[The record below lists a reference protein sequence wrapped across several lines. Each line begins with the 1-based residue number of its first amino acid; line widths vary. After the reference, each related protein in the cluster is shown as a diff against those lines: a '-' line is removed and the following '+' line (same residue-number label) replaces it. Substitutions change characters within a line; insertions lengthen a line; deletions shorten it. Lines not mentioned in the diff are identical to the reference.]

1 MFVCSGVNLLVG
13 TENGLMLLDR
23 SGQGKVYNLIT
34 RRRFLQ
40 MDVLEGLNVLVT
52 ISGRSNTLTLYA
64 HTQVHADI
72 HTSHSFL
79 VYLNADYGS
88 YHTVVYLLC
97 FFYTLIVWFYSL
109 KFK

>member
-1 MFVCSGVNLLVG
+1 MCVCVCVHVIVCSGVNLLVG

-52 ISGRSNTLTLYA
+52 ISGGFYAANQPKLRQQMLNNRVEPTEAAGLIWGDCRPLWVSRSTAGEL
-64 HTQVHADI
+64 
-72 HTSHSFL
+72 
-79 VYLNADYGS
+79 
-88 YHTVVYLLC
+88 
-97 FFYTLIVWFYSL
+97 
-109 KFK
+109 

>member
-1 MFVCSGVNLLVG
+1 MG

-52 ISGRSNTLTLYA
+52 ISGGSP
-64 HTQVHADI
+64 Q
-72 HTSHSFL
+72 SFFL
-79 VYLNADYGS
+79 C
-88 YHTVVYLLC
+88 LLERAVIESSPS
-97 FFYTLIVWFYSL
+97 F
-109 KFK
+109 